1 MKPSIMRQLSSDH
14 NSTEQTQGNSSEL
27 SDEVA
32 TLLYSAVQLARNN
45 ALTSVKALKAALLKE
60 YTGKDK
66 QINEALTV
74 WANYEKRKP

>member
-1 MKPSIMRQLSSDH
+1 M
-14 NSTEQTQGNSSEL
+14 TQALG
-27 SDEVA
+27 VA
-32 TLLYSAVQLARNN
+32 FVPESFN

-60 YTGKDK
+60 YPAKDK

>member
-1 MKPSIMRQLSSDH
+1 MKSSTMRQLSSDH
-14 NSTEQTQGNSSEL
+14 NSTEQTQDSASEL
-27 SDEVA
+27 SAEVA
-32 TLLYSAVQLARNN
+32 ALLYSAVQLARNH

-60 YTGKDK
+60 YPAKDK